1 MHQQSV
7 HQVKREYWI
16 ERIVVWWH
24 LPVTRGCVCQLA
36 YCWLNDTHVRHRM
49 GGVVDWPPSQ
59 CYVNN
64 ISSRFYELLCLT
76 TDVCSHM
83 FIQSSTDHIRSES
96 YYLFLSVIV
105 VTHSFSKWIFE
116 KGPPLSILSL
126 SRRSSSLI
134 VKQDKKKSTTLSY
147 HCFRSKTY
155 ICTNFVCRSYYTTNH
170 QFIFKMSWKVCMINH
185 WFCYFEINFFS
196 QLSKWNDVR

>member
-1 MHQQSV
+1 MYALICSFSHPLIISEV
-7 HQVKREYWI
+7 NLIICFWVSLLSPIHFLSEYL
-16 ERIVVWWH
+16 RK
-24 LPVTRGCVCQLA
+24 
-36 YCWLNDTHVRHRM
+36 VR
-49 GGVVDWPPSQ
+49 
-59 CYVNN
+59 
-64 ISSRFYELLCLT
+64 LCL
-76 TDVCSHM
+76 
-83 FIQSSTDHIRSES
+83 
-96 YYLFLSVIV
+96 Y
-105 VTHSFSKWIFE
+105 
-116 KGPPLSILSL
+116 SL